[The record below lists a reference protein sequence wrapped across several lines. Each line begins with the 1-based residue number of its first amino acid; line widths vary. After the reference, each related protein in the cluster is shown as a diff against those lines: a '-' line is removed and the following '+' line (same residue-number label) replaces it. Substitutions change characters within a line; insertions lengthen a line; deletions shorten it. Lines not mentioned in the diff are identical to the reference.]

1 MAEVLERGDIYF
13 FYRPRVRAPEGAPE
27 DEARGPEDVQRFFII
42 LSARDKDLYRRIVVG
57 RKKLPDVTGERFWG
71 FVDQVARHPEPVRE
85 ELGPERYET
94 ATRGERFQPGAR
106 PAGEGVY
113 AIVRHDDHSHLAYQL
128 ELPEERGDVQRDL
141 EIKPKASY
149 VVVVKNPEAATPPG
163 AGLPERQ
170 KAELPGRMQ
179 EQFRGRKFMQAEPQ
193 LLDHEGAEVI
203 LIGADE
209 DVPGELGIELHP
221 ERETLESAQIFRDLS
236 LPRSK
241 VATEPLTEGR
251 WR

>member
-1 MAEVLERGDIYF
+1 MSRVSGSGDSWTRWPDIPSPFERSSDPNVMRRRHVVSGSS
-13 FYRPRVRAPEGAPE
+13 RERARRERVSTPSS
-27 DEARGPEDVQRFFII
+27 VMM
-42 LSARDKDLYRRIVVG
+42 
-57 RKKLPDVTGERFWG
+57 T
-71 FVDQVARHPEPVRE
+71 
-85 ELGPERYET
+85 T
-94 ATRGERFQPGAR
+94 A
-106 PAGEGVY
+106 
-113 AIVRHDDHSHLAYQL
+113 SHLAYQL

-221 ERETLESAQIFRDLS
+221 EHQTLETTAMFRDLS
-236 LPRSK
+236 LPRSQ
-241 VATEPLTEGR
+241 VGRADDACRPVEDPIVRAREPPRAGR
-251 WR
+251 GAASRGA